1 MNRQPA
7 QTSASIDL
15 DVGLAD
21 IAAMNVEQLRE
32 LWRQKRGQEPPAN
45 STPADPS
52 QGDASPIDDGG
63 RVRTWFAGSAKE
75 QPVAR

>member
-1 MNRQPA
+1 MKVCRKRQRDDA
-7 QTSASIDL
+7 DL
-15 DVGLAD
+15 LLFFLGLTP
-21 IAAMNVEQLRE
+21 V
-32 LWRQKRGQEPPAN
+32 PPPFSKIN
-45 STPADPS
+45 STPADPC